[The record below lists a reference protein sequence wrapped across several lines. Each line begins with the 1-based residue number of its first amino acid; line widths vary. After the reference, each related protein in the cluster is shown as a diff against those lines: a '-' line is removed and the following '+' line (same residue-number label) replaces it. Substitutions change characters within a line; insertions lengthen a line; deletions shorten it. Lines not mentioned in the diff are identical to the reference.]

1 MIYTVPPQDTD
12 RLARTSGIRIHQM
25 AELRTIYLGM
35 GQSRAELL
43 KSDVRGR
50 NPFQGPRVRQAVNHA
65 IDRGAIVWTVIRG
78 QARPTGLMVGPG
90 VNGFVE
96 AEDRVPAYDPDRARR
111 LHAEAGF
118 PQGFGVTLD
127 CPNDRYVND
136 EAVCTAVVAMLARIG
151 IRVSLNA
158 QMRVRYFAEILGP
171 RYNTSFFMLGWTPT
185 TYDAHNALFNLM
197 ASREGARGVFN
208 VGGYSNPR
216 FDQLVERI
224 AVETDL
230 RERQA
235 LINEAMRLHAEEAG
249 HVPLHQQVVVW
260 AARQNVTLQQLADN
274 IFPLRFV
281 RMGN

>member
-1 MIYTVPPQDTD
+1 
-12 RLARTSGIRIHQM
+12 
-25 AELRTIYLGM
+25 
-35 GQSRAELL
+35 
-43 KSDVRGR
+43 
-50 NPFQGPRVRQAVNHA
+50 
-65 IDRGAIVWTVIRG
+65 
-78 QARPTGLMVGPG
+78 
-90 VNGFVE
+90 
-96 AEDRVPAYDPDRARR
+96 
-111 LHAEAGF
+111 
-118 PQGFGVTLD
+118 
-127 CPNDRYVND
+127 
-136 EAVCTAVVAMLARIG
+136 VVAMLARIG
-151 IRVSLNA
+151 VKVSLNA
-158 QMRVRYFAEILGP
+158 QPRARYFAKILGP
-171 RYNTSFFMLGWTPT
+171 SYATSFFMLGWTPT
-185 TYDAHNALFNLM
+185 TYDAHNTLFNLM

-260 AARQNVTLQQLADN
+260 AARQNVSLQQLADN